1 MDAILEKLLA
11 NADPLLLVLV
21 LQFFMFTKQLGGSF
35 QRVEDKLGR
44 LAEKMAAAHG
54 APDTP
59 APFRPAQPAPAD
71 DGYRGTD

>member
-1 MDAILEKLLA
+1 MDAILEKLVT

-21 LQFFMFTKQLGGSF
+21 LQLWIFTKQLASSF
-35 QRVEDKLGR
+35 ARVEERLGR

-59 APFRPAQPAPAD
+59 PPFRPSRPAAGD
-71 DGYRGTD
+71 SYGGTD